1 MAQSVSEMSSVIS
14 LSDMIAGLVHTIG
27 GSRARLGGDL
37 SERTRFRVQQ
47 GGRHPTKRFK
57 RSLTAMPSQTDSYK
71 RLSVNKIEVK
81 CVSL

>member
-27 GSRARLGGDL
+27 GSRARLGEDL

-47 GGRHPTKRFK
+47 GDRHPTKRFK
-57 RSLTAMPSQTDSYK
+57 RSVTAISSSK
-71 RLSVNKIEVK
+71 VNKIEVNYMETFK
-81 CVSL
+81 FSF